1 MQNIEERLRSELV
14 REQQRIDALRRDPSL
29 LTRRARRH
37 PRKTLAMLEA
47 AWTRARDAL
56 EGLTRTTSNDADHR
70 DTEHWGEEFGLA
82 WRQLKSELRG
92 VATS

>member
-1 MQNIEERLRSELV
+1 MQSIEERLRTELV

-29 LTRRARRH
+29 LTRRARRQ
-37 PRKTLAMLEA
+37 PGATLAALEA
-47 AWTRARDAL
+47 AWSRARDAL
-56 EGLTRTTSNDADHR
+56 EELARTANSPADHR
-70 DTEHWGEEFGLA
+70 DAERWGEEFGLA